1 MNKNSIPLFIGVIIS
16 IIVVLII
23 NNFTV
28 VDDCLDHGG
37 HFDYKAGQCVLATG
51 EVHVASFTNYLVA
64 IYFIIA
70 IAIAFTVSRLIKRFL
85 ASKS

>member
-1 MNKNSIPLFIGVIIS
+1 MNKHSIPLFIGVVIS
-16 IIVVLII
+16 IIVVLLI

-37 HFDYKAGQCVLATG
+37 SFDYKAGQCVLETG
-51 EVHVASFTNYLVA
+51 EIHVASFTNYLIA

-70 IAIAFTVSRLIKRFL
+70 IAVAFTVSRLIKRFL
-85 ASKS
+85 TGKT